1 MRRSI
6 FKIAVFS
13 LLLAVILTVFAVPVR
28 AQSIGTAV
36 TVRTVPG
43 SLYFFVDGVKYYEDF
58 AAVWPVGSQHTL
70 WIQVTSQNAVQYKT
84 IYTFTGWEASNGL
97 ALTGNPVTITADP
110 AVAEY
115 DADFTTQY
123 AISLNFYAC
132 QTAPC
137 QGPGAV
143 YINGAPYTSNTDV
156 YLAAGSSA
164 VLTAS
169 ANPGWVFS
177 GWTPGTNQNIVG
189 YTDTVVLNGPA
200 IVYPIFQTTST
211 VNLATVPAGLQVMA
225 DNVAT
230 LTPVAEQWGLGTTHS
245 VGAVTPQ
252 KDPSGNSWVFG
263 SWSDGGT
270 ATHSFTPN
278 SITPQTLTLTYAAA
292 GGVTLVTSPPGLT
305 LTVDGRSNWPSY
317 NFVWAVGET
326 HQIVAPTQQLDAQGN
341 AWGFNSWSNG
351 ASATQNFVVPPGG
364 LRLTAT
370 YTPMAHLT
378 VTSPI
383 AGLSVTVD
391 GTACATPCDVLRAL
405 GATVHVTAP
414 ASLPVSAGTRQD
426 FSGWPGGSGTDW
438 ISALGPGVTTL
449 TANYHL
455 MNQLTTSTNPA
466 NCASWS
472 MQPGSSDGFY
482 DALGSVTVTVSA
494 QPGYAFNNWTGDLS
508 GSSPSGTVNMNVP
521 RAVQAVF
528 TKVPYIAPTGVSNAA
543 GSTPQAGVAPGSIV
557 SIFGTNL
564 AAATAVGPASPM
576 VQSLGGVTVVAGGS
590 LLPLYF
596 VSPAQINV
604 QLPPGFA
611 LGPATM
617 TVSAAGQSPVTASFT
632 VVQDAPGIFQQTI
645 NAQNYALAV
654 HPDGS
659 LVTPDAPAQQG
670 ESLTLY
676 GTGLGPTSTP
686 RLDGFAIPQNPPF
699 TIVDP
704 LSLQIAG
711 APIAP
716 DAAFALPGS
725 VGVDV
730 VQFHLTAAV
739 PSGTNANLY
748 VTVNGQ
754 SSNIVVL
761 PVQ

>member
-1 MRRSI
+1 MRNSI
-6 FKIAVFS
+6 LNVAIFCLF
-13 LLLAVILTVFAVPVR
+13 LAVILIVFAAPVR

-43 SLYFFVDGVKYYEDF
+43 SLYFWVDGVKYYENF

-70 WIQVTSQNAVQYKT
+70 WIEVTSQDAVQYKT
-84 IYTFTGWEASNGL
+84 IYTFTGWGDVNGP
-97 ALTGNPVTITADP
+97 LTGNPVTITADP
-110 AVAEY
+110 SIPEY
-115 DADFTTQY
+115 DAAFTTQY
-123 AISLNFYAC
+123 AISLNFYSC
-132 QTAPC
+132 DTAPC

-143 YINGAPYTSNTDV
+143 YIGGVPYTSNTDI
-156 YLAAGSSA
+156 YMAAGSPA

-177 GWTPGTNQNIVG
+177 GWVPGANQNIVG
-189 YTDTVVLNGPA
+189 STDNVVLNGPA
-200 IVYPIFQTTST
+200 IVYPIFHTTST

-225 DNVAT
+225 DNVAAP
-230 LTPVAEQWGLGTTHS
+230 TPVAEQWGLGTSHS
-245 VGAVTPQ
+245 VGALTPQ
-252 KDPSGNSWVFG
+252 KDPSGNWWVFG
-263 SWSDGGT
+263 SWSDGGA

-278 SITPQTLTLTYAAA
+278 SIAPQTLTVTYAAA

-305 LTVDGRSNWPSY
+305 LTVDGRSNWPSP

-326 HQIVAPTQQLDAQGN
+326 HQIVAPTQQVDAQGN
-341 AWGFNSWSNG
+341 AWGFSSWSNG

-383 AGLSVTVD
+383 AGLSVTVN
-391 GTACATPCDVLRAL
+391 GTACATPCDVIQAI
-405 GATVHVTAP
+405 GAAVNVTAP
-414 ASLPVSAGTRQD
+414 ASLPLSAGTRED
-426 FSGWPGGSGTDW
+426 FTGWPGASGTAW
-438 ISALGPGVTTL
+438 ISTLGPGLTTL
-449 TANYHL
+449 TANYQL
-455 MNQLTTSTNPA
+455 MNQLTTSASPA
-466 NCASWS
+466 NSASWTF
-472 MQPGSSDGFY
+472 QPASPDGFY
-482 DALGSVTVTVSA
+482 SALGSVTVAVSG
-494 QPGYAFNNWTGDLS
+494 QPGYAFSNWTGDL
-508 GSSPSGTVNMNVP
+508 GGANPSGTVNMNVP

-528 TKVPYIAPTGVSNAA
+528 TKVPYIAPTGVGNAA

-557 SIFGTNL
+557 SIFGANL
-564 AAATAVGPASPM
+564 VAATAVGPASPM
-576 VQSLGGVTVVAGGS
+576 VQTLGGVTVVAGGT

-604 QLPPGFA
+604 QLPPDFA

-617 TVSAAGQSPVTASFT
+617 TVNAAGQSPVTASFT

-645 NAQNYALAV
+645 NAQTYALAV

-676 GTGLGPTSTP
+676 GTGFGPTSTP
-686 RLDGFAIPQNPPF
+686 RLDGFAIPQYPPYS
-699 TIVDP
+699 IADP

-730 VQFHLTAAV
+730 VEFHLTAAV
-739 PSGTNANLY
+739 PAGTNANLY